1 MEKKKKDFVTSDD
14 EILPKLITIQNA
26 CHIRKTEN
34 IQKKKKVPFK
44 YYYHSI
50 ITKIKEIMISKKIS
64 SFSFQPVSIEK
75 VKDIIRTPNIRR
87 ACPDRDI
94 PVKHIKINEDIFS
107 RLMFQ
112 NFNQY
117 LHNCEFRQF

>member
-1 MEKKKKDFVTSDD
+1 MKYCQSSLQYKMRVISEK
-14 EILPKLITIQNA
+14 Q
-26 CHIRKTEN
+26 KTY
-34 IQKKKKVPFK
+34 KKKKVPFK
-44 YYYHSI
+44 YYYHPI

-75 VKDIIRTPNIRR
+75 VKDIIRTPNIKR

-117 LHNCEFRQF
+117 LLNCEFRQL